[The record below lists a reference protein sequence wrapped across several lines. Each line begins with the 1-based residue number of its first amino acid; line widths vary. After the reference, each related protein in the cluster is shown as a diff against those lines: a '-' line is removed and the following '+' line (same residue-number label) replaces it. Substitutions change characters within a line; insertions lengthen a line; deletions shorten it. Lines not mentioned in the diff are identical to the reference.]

1 MEALTFNTT
10 EVILLSSAGILL
22 IIQLI
27 YYFGLYNRIHVHN
40 KAVRKEE
47 THFTRELPP
56 LSIILCARNEADNLR
71 KILPAILE
79 QDYPLFEVIVIN
91 DASTDETED
100 ILGVMEEKY
109 PNLYH
114 SFTPDSA
121 RYISH
126 KKLALT
132 LGIKA
137 SKHDWLVF
145 TETNCMPASNKW
157 LKLMARNFTSH
168 TQVVLGYSGYDYTK
182 GWLHKRVAFDTFFQS
197 LRYLGFA
204 LAGKPYMG
212 IGRNLAYRKELF
224 FQKKGFSTYLNLQRG
239 EDDLF
244 INQVASHSNTR
255 IETDLDASMRIQPV
269 YRYKDWKEEKVSYM
283 ATARFYHGVQRY
295 LLGFETLTRLLFY
308 TTCIAGIAF
317 GILNLHWMM
326 AGIALFLW
334 LIRYA
339 VQAIVINQTAK
350 EMGGNRKYYFSLP
363 VFDLLQPLQS
373 LNFKLCRFFRG
384 KGDFMRR

>member
-1 MEALTFNTT
+1 MEAFTFNTA
-10 EVILLSSAGILL
+10 ELILLSAAGVLF
-22 IIQLI
+22 IIQVI
-27 YYFGLYNRIHVHN
+27 YYLGLYNRIHSHN

-47 THFTRELPP
+47 IHFTRELPP
-56 LSIILCARNEADNLR
+56 LSVILCARNEADNLR
-71 KILPAILE
+71 KALPAILE
-79 QDYPLFEVIVIN
+79 QDYPQFEVIVIN

-100 ILGVMEEKY
+100 VLEEKY
-109 PNLYH
+109 PHLYH

-137 SKHDWLVF
+137 SKYDWLVF
-145 TETNCMPASNKW
+145 TETNCIPASKDW
-157 LKLMARNFTSH
+157 LKLMARNFTSQ
-168 TQVVLGYSGYDYTK
+168 TQVVLGYSGYDRTK
-182 GWLHKRVAFDTFFQS
+182 GWLHKRVAFDTLFQS
-197 LRYLGFA
+197 LRYLGLA

-224 FQKKGFSTYLNLQRG
+224 FKQKGFSSYLNLQRG

-244 INQVASHSNTR
+244 INQIANSSNTR
-255 IETDLDASMRIQPV
+255 VETDLNATMRIQPV

-283 ATARFYHGVQRY
+283 ATARFYHGAQRY
-295 LLGFETLTRLLFY
+295 LLGFETLSCLLFY
-308 TTCIAGIAF
+308 ATCIAGIVL
-317 GILNLHWMM
+317 GILDFHWLA
-326 AGIALFLW
+326 AGITLLLW
-334 LIRYA
+334 LIRYT

-363 VFDLLQPLQS
+363 VFDILQPLQS
-373 LNFKLCRFFRG
+373 LKFKLCRLLRG